1 MVTIKNRK
9 NQPYTINIPNQPALY
24 VMAKEKLDVTEEQF
38 QAPEMTEQI
47 NAGNILVVRF
57 S

>member
-9 NQPYTINIPNQPALY
+9 NQPFTINVPNQKALY
-24 VMAKEKLDVTEEQF
+24 VMAKEKLDVTDEQF
-38 QAPEMTEQI
+38 QSPEMGEMVE
-47 NAGNILVVRF
+47 AGNILVVRF